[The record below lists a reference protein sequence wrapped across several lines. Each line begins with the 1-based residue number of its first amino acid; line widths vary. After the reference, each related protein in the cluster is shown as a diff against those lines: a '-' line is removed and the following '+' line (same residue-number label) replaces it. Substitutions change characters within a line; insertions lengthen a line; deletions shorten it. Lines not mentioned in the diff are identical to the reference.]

1 MNKIKY
7 NIPASG
13 TVTVKVVDI
22 IGTPVKIINNDHP
35 VAGNYEVNLDSEEL
49 TPGKYY
55 YKVLFSVL
63 NGNFNGEDGE
73 KEETL
78 ITGQVKIEN

>member
-55 YKVLFSVL
+55 Y
-63 NGNFNGEDGE
+63 
-73 KEETL
+73 
-78 ITGQVKIEN
+78 